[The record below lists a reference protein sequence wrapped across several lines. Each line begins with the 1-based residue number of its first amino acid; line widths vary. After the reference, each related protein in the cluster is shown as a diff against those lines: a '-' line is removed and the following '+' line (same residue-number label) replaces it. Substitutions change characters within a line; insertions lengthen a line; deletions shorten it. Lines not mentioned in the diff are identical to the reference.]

1 MVGLKNI
8 YVQNLAHHCLE
19 QFSGVFACDMIP
31 TVKLRRGDSLIVNLS
46 KSNTPGTHFVAI
58 HRLKDSGK
66 YLYFD
71 SYGLKCWNGDV
82 LNYFKGQ
89 DQRDVIYSNRQIQ
102 SWIGSYFCGYFCIA
116 ALIYLEL
123 GKSMLQFHELFDTVD
138 LSSNDEICTK
148 IIKSHIK
155 SLK

>member
-1 MVGLKNI
+1 MKGLKNI
-8 YVQNLAHHCLE
+8 YVQNLGHHCLRK
-19 QFSGVFACDMIP
+19 FCGVFACDMIS
-31 TVKLRRGDSLIVNLS
+31 TVKLERGNSVIVNLS
-46 KSNTPGTHFVAI
+46 KSDKPGSHFVAI
-58 HRLKDSGK
+58 YRLTDSGN

-71 SYGLKCWNGDV
+71 SYGLKCWNEDL
-82 LNYFKGQ
+82 LNYFKDQ
-89 DQRDVIYSNRQIQ
+89 DLHHIIYSNRRIQ

-123 GKSMLQFHELFDTVD
+123 GKSMFEFHNLFNNID
-138 LSSNDEICTK
+138 LRLNDEICTK